1 MPEPLTAL
9 FDHPDT
15 ASRALALLAAQ
26 GVVGAQVASP
36 APYPVVNQT
45 GHPGPWRVLPW
56 IATLGGLSGFT
67 GAAVLQVYTSQHLGL
82 VVGGKPIV
90 AWPAF
95 GVVMFE
101 LTMLFAG
108 ASTFVALV
116 ILSARAR
123 RRMSAAARAQVTSER
138 ILVVVPAEGLPAGR
152 REAVAAALRGL
163 AVEVTP

>member
-1 MPEPLTAL
+1 MPEPLVAL
-9 FDHPDT
+9 FDHPD
-15 ASRALALLAAQ
+15 AAEKALRLLSAQ
-26 GVVGAQVASP
+26 GVKGAQVASP

-45 GHPGPWRVLPW
+45 GHPGPWRALGW
-56 IATLGGLSGFT
+56 IATVGALTGLSV
-67 GAAVLQVYTSQHLGL
+67 AASLQVLTSQHLGL

-123 RRMSAAARAQVTSER
+123 RRMPAAATARVTSER
-138 ILVVVPAEGLPAGR
+138 IVVVVPAAGLPAGR
-152 REAVAAALRGL
+152 REAVAAALRTL
-163 AVEVTP
+163 AVEVTS